1 MYYLIISLL
10 FLFTLNS
17 SALAEENLFNSYAAI
32 KEETIR
38 VKDEAGDFLTTPV
51 DTDHYGLVGTLAV
64 VGATGLTYVFD
75 KNIRDEV
82 QSTKSKTLDK
92 ITDVGSFIG
101 EPLLHIGIAGTVYVG
116 ALLAES
122 PKYQETGLMLGEALF
137 LADASTLI
145 LKESI
150 GRERPFIGGD
160 KGRFNPFQFKADS
173 DSLPSMH
180 AASSFAMASVL
191 ATTSEKFYVK
201 LLYYSAATFVGFSR
215 IYQDKHWASD
225 IVLAAA
231 IGELSGRV
239 VTNYHAT
246 HARVAIAPMLS
257 GNSTGLALVGH
268 W

>member
-1 MYYLIISLL
+1 MHYLIITLF

-17 SALAEENLFNSYAAI
+17 AAVAEDNLFNSSATI
-32 KEETIR
+32 KEEAIR
-38 VKDEAGDFLTTPV
+38 VKDETGDFLTTPV
-51 DTDHYGLVGTLAV
+51 DTEHYGLVGTLAV

-75 KNIRDEV
+75 ENIRDKV

-92 ITDVGSFIG
+92 ATDVGNFIG
-101 EPLLHIGIAGTVYVG
+101 NPLLHICIAGTVYVG
-116 ALLAES
+116 ALWAGS

-150 GRERPFIGGD
+150 GRERPFVSGD
-160 KGRFNPFQFKADS
+160 KGRFNPFQFKTDS

-191 ATTSEKFYVK
+191 SATSEKFYVK
-201 LLYYSAATFVGFSR
+201 VLYYSAATFVAFSR

-225 IVLAAA
+225 IILAAA

-246 HARVAIAPMLS
+246 HARIAVAPMVS